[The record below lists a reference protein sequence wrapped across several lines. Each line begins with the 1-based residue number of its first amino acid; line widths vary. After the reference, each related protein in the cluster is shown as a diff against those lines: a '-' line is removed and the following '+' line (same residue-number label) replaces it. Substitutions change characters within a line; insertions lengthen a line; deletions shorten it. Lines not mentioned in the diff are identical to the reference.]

1 MTEEQTGIQDE
12 PIQGFVR
19 EEEDKVD
26 TAETPAVEDPALEV
40 VEDQALEEEIAEPA
54 IEAPPIS
61 EEEEVELAELTVLS
75 QQLEAAQA
83 QADEYLDDLRRERAA
98 FQNYKK
104 RQENERA
111 ELRQTAIVSLL
122 IQILPVLDDLER
134 ALEAV
139 AEDHSGQS
147 WVEGIAL
154 IQRKLHTTLEA
165 IGVVPIEADPGQPF
179 DPFVHDAVT
188 YEEDDNRQEGEII
201 AVVQKGYKIN
211 QRTIRPAMVR
221 VAK

>member
-1 MTEEQTGIQDE
+1 VTEGHSTIEANQEEQIVS
-12 PIQGFVR
+12 FVR
-19 EEEDKVD
+19 EETDEAQAIEGPVLS
-26 TAETPAVEDPALEV
+26 AVEGESV
-40 VEDQALEEEIAEPA
+40 GQEP
-54 IEAPPIS
+54 
-61 EEEEVELAELTVLS
+61 VDELTALR
-75 QQLEAAQA
+75 QQLETAQA

-111 ELRQTAIVSLL
+111 ELRHIAQSGLL
-122 IQILPVLDDLER
+122 MQILPVLDDFAR

-139 AEDHSGQS
+139 PADQAGQP

-165 IGVVPIEADPGQPF
+165 AGVDEIQVQAGQAF
-179 DPFVHDAVT
+179 DPFIHEAVT
-188 YEEDDNRQEGEII
+188 YEEHDDHQEGEIVG
-201 AVVQKGYKIN
+201 VVQKGYKLG
-211 QRTIRPAMVR
+211 QRVLRPAMVR